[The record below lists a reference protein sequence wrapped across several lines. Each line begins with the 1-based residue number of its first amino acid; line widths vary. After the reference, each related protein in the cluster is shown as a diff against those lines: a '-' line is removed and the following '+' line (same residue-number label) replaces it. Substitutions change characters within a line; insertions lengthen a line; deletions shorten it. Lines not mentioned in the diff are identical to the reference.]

1 MSQKIWTAL
10 VGLGLGGAVIAQ
22 TVNLTG
28 KVIETLSGT
37 ATAVPSAKV
46 KLLKLNQ
53 STTANAQG
61 NFAFTTTVAAVQLP
75 AFARLDGQIL
85 SVQLSHSGSVR
96 IEAINH
102 KGQVTEL
109 LSKEYSAG
117 QLALNFDDLARELP
131 MGAFQMRVMTPMGQ
145 AVFKLDRSA
154 KDFGLVAT
162 EQGALANAVD
172 TLLVSKT
179 GYADLRMELS
189 SYVANLG
196 NVEIFR
202 LSSSSGSS
210 SAALSSS
217 AGSSSSSA
225 GNCVNWSPS
234 LYTWNGTVYSGPSC
248 VVESGTNY
256 ECVSNLEPYCNAYSP
271 ITNAFGQWRVLGST
285 SSSAALSSSSLAIS
299 SSVLASSSSVA
310 VSSVA
315 ASSAA
320 LSSVAVSSAAL
331 SSVAVSSAALSSSAA
346 SCNRTLVSG
355 YYFNVTSGLAD
366 LAGYQQSNYS
376 AFAAGD
382 QVVIQ
387 GRPCSEAATVDVEPA
402 GNSWNLYLTLG
413 YSGNS
418 GTKVLL
424 EKVSGN
430 LSATSSSSAATS
442 SAVVTSS
449 AALSSS
455 STAVSSSSVSGTAL
469 NSLITQAQFDAMF
482 PNRGSSSCKTDGAN
496 TVYTYAN
503 FISAA
508 ATFPL
513 FAQEGTDEV
522 RKREIAA
529 FLGQTSHETTGGGGS
544 WCGGTSSPTSS
555 CFKWGLCYTK
565 EVGCTNATC
574 TSYNDPSNATYP
586 VVAGKSYFGRG
597 PIQLSWNVNYGQ
609 ASAAIFGDKMT
620 LLNNPDQVSTNGVV
634 AFKTALWFWMTAQAP
649 KPSAHDVMIGKTTTA
664 TSGGR
669 DVGYG
674 LVTNI
679 INGGIEC
686 GTTANI
692 SKQDDRV
699 NFFKNHAASLGVSAK
714 PSGSTL
720 TDAQYFYCTNQT
732 HF

>member
-53 STTANAQG
+53 STTTNAQG

-85 SVQLSHSGSVR
+85 NLQLSHSGLVR
-96 IEAINH
+96 IEAINP

-109 LSKEYSAG
+109 LSKAYSAG

-131 MGAFQMRVMTPMGQ
+131 VGSFQMRLSTPMGQ
-145 AVFKLDRSA
+145 VLFKLDRSPTA
-154 KDFGLVAT
+154 FGLAST

-172 TLLVSKT
+172 TLLVTKT

-189 SYVANLG
+189 SYVSNLG

-202 LSSSSGSS
+202 LSSSATS
-210 SAALSSS
+210 SAVLSSS
-217 AGSSSSSA
+217 AVTSSSSTGS
-225 GNCVNWSPS
+225 CVNWSPS
-234 LYTWNGTVYSGPSC
+234 LYTWNGTAYSGPRC

-271 ITNAFGQWRVLGST
+271 ITNAFGQWRVLGSAT
-285 SSSAALSSSSLAIS
+285 SSAALSSSSLALS
-299 SSVLASSSSVA
+299 SSVLVSSSSAAVSSVA
-310 VSSVA
+310 ASSVALSSSAISSVA

-320 LSSVAVSSAAL
+320 LSS
-331 SSVAVSSAALSSSAA
+331 SVALSSSAA

-355 YYFNVTSGLAD
+355 FYFNVTSGLAD

-376 AFAAGD
+376 AFSAGD

-430 LSATSSSSAATS
+430 LSSTSSSSALSS
-442 SAVVTSS
+442 SAVISS
-449 AALSSS
+449 SGALSSS
-455 STAVSSSSVSGTAL
+455 STVVSSSSVAGTAL

-482 PNRGSSSCKTDGAN
+482 PNRGSSSCKTDGAS

-503 FISAA
+503 FVTAA
-508 ATFPL
+508 AAFPL

-529 FLGQTSHETTGGGGS
+529 FLGQISHETTGGGGS

-574 TSYNDPSNATYP
+574 TSYNDPSNTTYP

-620 LLNNPDQVSTNGVV
+620 LLSNPDQVSTNGVV
-634 AFKTALWFWMTAQAP
+634 AFKTAIWFWMTAQAP

-686 GTTANI
+686 GTSANI

-720 TDAQYFYCTNQT
+720 TDAQYFYCTNQP